1 MSALLSTSALLR
13 VTPLISSS
21 FCIWFAWDQYFYLH
35 LFTIPN
41 VRPKSPQVLPSYMKA
56 FYPSASAR
64 VAVTWITTMATSI
77 ATIYSQNSVITPQQS
92 LWWYKAGLSMTVGHA
107 LFAPIIL
114 PTIVSIL
121 KYGDKSAGQEDI
133 MKLLSRWLNIHIIR
147 SLTVD
152 LFAWV
157 CFVVAVTYQ
166 LDI

>member
-1 MSALLSTSALLR
+1 MPALFSSSALLR

-21 FCIWFAWDQYFYLH
+21 FCIWFAWDQHFYLH

-41 VRPKSPQVLPSYMKA
+41 VRPKSPQILPSYMKA

-77 ATIYSQNSVITPQQS
+77 VTIYSQSSVITPQS

-133 MKLLSRWLNIHIIR
+133 MTLLSRWLKIHIIR

-157 CFVVAVTYQ
+157 CFVFAVTYQ